1 VVAERFG
8 NPETSVQP
16 DGVATVAELDLDA
29 VMSTSRS
36 PATRAAGAMGESV
49 VGSTTLFAEKTL
61 VPAARNAG
69 VRGTPCS

>member
-1 VVAERFG
+1 
-8 NPETSVQP
+8 
-16 DGVATVAELDLDA
+16 
-29 VMSTSRS
+29 
-36 PATRAAGAMGESV
+36 MGESV